1 MIKNIN
7 NQFFNDTKY
16 NWKIEISES
25 YYVAYIGRYQSVTKI
40 LDYLKSVD
48 EPRILDIKKIL
59 KTMTGNF
66 SVYVETEKW
75 MFGLV
80 DPVCGYKLF
89 YRKNHNSFLLSN
101 SPRKL
106 MENSHSLLES
116 GLVTTLELKMSG
128 YVSGRRTMDNNIF
141 QMQAGEVFICNKK
154 TSSYLIESYYKFYSK
169 NTRFENDNV
178 LIEELDDIT
187 NSIIKRNI
195 QDANGR
201 VIWVPLSGGLDSRL
215 VLCKL
220 KQLGYDNIRSYSY
233 GINGNFDALQA
244 KSIASILK
252 IRWNFIPT
260 SPAESRKFFISKKRK
275 EYWNFADGL
284 SVVPNLH
291 GMFALQS
298 LMNSGDMK
306 PGDIII
312 NGQSGDFITGQ
323 HIPIIDKEKI
333 NNELLINLILK
344 KHYSLRNTLSKN
356 SEALTQI
363 KSRIEESLGD
373 LNDVNNYQDLAKSY
387 EYWEWKE
394 RQVKRVINGQCN
406 YDYLGLNW
414 ELPLW
419 DMEYLRFWE
428 NLPLHQKIDRRLFVA
443 YLNKMNFYSLFN
455 NYQPFMSRWPK
466 QRIYIQFIGNILS
479 KTFGKNVSNKYYRK
493 LDWYSQYQY
502 IYSLT
507 GRREYDI
514 HWDDY
519 KGPFPYM
526 IDVWLKENI

>member
-1 MIKNIN
+1 M
-7 NQFFNDTKY
+7 TKY
-16 NWKIEISES
+16 FINAKEQNWKSINLNGIDIS
-25 YYVAYIGRYQSVTKI
+25 YKGRYSSINTLLACLSHENLPKI
-40 LDYLKSVD
+40 SKLK
-48 EPRILDIKKIL
+48 EIINGMK
-59 KTMTGNF
+59 GNF
-66 SVYVETEKW
+66 AVILETNNW
-75 MFGLV
+75 LIALV
-80 DPVCGYKLF
+80 DRVSGYRVF
-89 YRKNHNSFLLSN
+89 YQSNQNGCVLTN
-101 SPRKL
+101 SPRHLINNHQGRLSHNSGSIIEIKL
-106 MENSHSLLES
+106 LGFIS
-116 GLVTTLELKMSG
+116 GN
-128 YVSGRRTMDNNIF
+128 RTMDKNIF
-141 QMQAGEVFICNKK
+141 QMQAGEVLICNKK
-154 TSSYLIESYYKFYSK
+154 NSTYKIDCYYKFYSK
-169 NTRFENDNV
+169 NIKTQDDIS
-178 LIEELDDIT
+178 LIEELDSVT
-187 NSIIKRNI
+187 NTIIERNI
-195 QDANGR
+195 QDADGK

-215 VLCKL
+215 ILCKL
-220 KQLGYDNIRSYSY
+220 KQLGYDNIRTYSY
-233 GINGNFDALQA
+233 GINGNFDALRA
-244 KSIASILK
+244 KSIASTLNV
-252 IRWNFIPT
+252 RWDFVPT
-260 SPAESRKFFISKKRK
+260 SPEESRKFFLSKERK
-275 EYWNFADGL
+275 KYWDFADGL

-298 LMNSGDMK
+298 LIRADEMV
-306 PGDIII
+306 PGDVII
-312 NGQSGDFITGQ
+312 NGQSGDFIAGQ
-323 HIPIIDKEKI
+323 HIPLIREEDA
-333 NNELLINLILK
+333 NNKLLIHLIMK
-344 KHYSLRNTLSKN
+344 KHYSLRRLSIDKEEI
-356 SEALTQI
+356 SLMG
-363 KSRIEESLGD
+363 KRIEEVLG
-373 LNDVNNYQDLAKSY
+373 NYKEINNYQELAKSY

-394 RQVKRVINGQCN
+394 RQVKRVVNGQCN

-419 DMEYLRFWE
+419 DIEYLQFWE